1 MHQPN
6 TQSMKVTGIYQ
17 PKNIF
22 EAIYF
27 VSDNQD
33 LYLLELM
40 FGLSG
45 SFDDFRCTGYHRN
58 IFVLQSI
65 GQRKLSYF

>member
-17 PKNIF
+17 PKKIF

-27 VSDNQD
+27 VSDNQH
-33 LYLLELM
+33 LY
-40 FGLSG
+40 F
-45 SFDDFRCTGYHRN
+45 
-58 IFVLQSI
+58 
-65 GQRKLSYF
+65 